1 LGGLRFLSPNFI
13 NLGPAT
19 IFILLGPLFT
29 AIFRN
34 MSNYRNKKYLASIFQ
49 ALANPHRLALLEH
62 LSTCCRPGT
71 RWQSE
76 GQEFANVGELAKG
89 LDLAPSTVSHHL
101 KEMVRAG
108 LISTERQG
116 KYVICWLEPEV
127 LTELAGFFKERARG
141 PVPEE
146 KDEIMEND
154 QIIRQAVRERYA
166 RVAEQTGSIETKD
179 SACGCCNGG
188 GACTP
193 PDQVG
198 QALGYSAEELSSVPE
213 GANLGL
219 GCGNPQAIAE
229 LKPGETVL
237 DLGSGGGFDCFL
249 AAQQV
254 GPSGV
259 VIGVDMT
266 PEMVARGR
274 VNAGKMETDNVEF
287 RLGEIEHLPVSDNSV
302 DVIISNC
309 VINLA
314 PDKEPVYAE
323 AMRVLKPGGRLAI
336 SDVVAI
342 RPLPAEIK
350 QDMHLWSG
358 CAAGAMLKEE
368 LENLLA
374 RLGFQD
380 IKVEIDESSKSL
392 IHCWAPDKNPEEY
405 LASGRI
411 QAVKPMS

>member
-1 LGGLRFLSPNFI
+1 
-13 NLGPAT
+13 
-19 IFILLGPLFT
+19 
-29 AIFRN
+29 
-34 MSNYRNKKYLASIFQ
+34 MSNYRNKKQLASIFQ

-62 LSTCCRPGT
+62 LSSCCRPGT
-71 RWQSE
+71 RWQSQ

-108 LISTERQG
+108 LINTERQG
-116 KYVICWLEPEV
+116 KFVICWLEPEV
-127 LTELAGFFKERARG
+127 LSELAGFFHERAQG
-141 PVPEE
+141 PAPAERE
-146 KDEIMEND
+146 AKMEND
-154 QIIRQAVRERYA
+154 QIIRQAVRERYS
-166 RVAEQTGSIETKD
+166 RVAEQAGSKEAT
-179 SACGCCNGG
+179 ACSCCAGG
-188 GACTP
+188 GSCATLEQLG
-193 PDQVG
+193 DTI
-198 QALGYSAEELSSVPE
+198 GYSAEELSSVPQ

-219 GCGNPQAIAE
+219 GCGNPGAIAE

-249 AAQQV
+249 AARQV
-254 GPSGV
+254 GPSGR

-266 PEMVARGR
+266 PEMVAKGR
-274 VNAGKMETDNVEF
+274 ENAAKMETRNVEF
-287 RLGEIEHLPVSDNSV
+287 RLGEIEHLPVPDNSV

-323 AMRVLKPGGRLAI
+323 ALRVLKPGGRLAI

-342 RPLPAEIK
+342 KPLPVEMK
-350 QDMHLWSG
+350 QDLELWAG
-358 CAAGAMLKEE
+358 CAAGSLLKDE

-374 RLGFQD
+374 RLGFRE
-380 IKVEIDESSKSL
+380 IRVEIEESSSSL
-392 IHCWAPDKNPEEY
+392 VNSWAPDKSPEQY

-411 QAVKPMS
+411 QAVKAAD

>member
-1 LGGLRFLSPNFI
+1 
-13 NLGPAT
+13 
-19 IFILLGPLFT
+19 
-29 AIFRN
+29 
-34 MSNYRNKKYLASIFQ
+34 MSNYRNKKQLASIFQ

-62 LSTCCRPGT
+62 LSSCCRPGT
-71 RWQSE
+71 RWQSQ

-108 LISTERQG
+108 LIGTERQG
-116 KYVICWLEPEV
+116 KFVICWLEPKV
-127 LTELAGFFKERARG
+127 LSELAGFFYERALG
-141 PVPEE
+141 PAPAEREE
-146 KDEIMEND
+146 KMEND
-154 QIIRQAVRERYA
+154 QIIRQAVRERYR
-166 RVAEQTGSIETKD
+166 RVAEQAGSKEATACSCCAGGD
-179 SACGCCNGG
+179 SCATLEQLGD
-188 GACTP
+188 TI
-193 PDQVG
+193 
-198 QALGYSAEELSSVPE
+198 GYSAEELSSVPQ

-219 GCGNPQAIAE
+219 GCGNPGAIAE

-249 AAQQV
+249 AARQV
-254 GPSGV
+254 GPSGR

-266 PEMVARGR
+266 PEMVAKGR
-274 VNAGKMETDNVEF
+274 ENAAKMETGNVEF
-287 RLGEIEHLPVSDNSV
+287 RLSEIEHLPVQDNSV

-323 AMRVLKPGGRLAI
+323 ALRVLKPGGRLAI

-342 RPLPAEIK
+342 KPLPVEMK
-350 QDMHLWSG
+350 QDLELWAG
-358 CAAGAMLKEE
+358 CAAGALLKDE

-374 RLGFQD
+374 RLGFQE
-380 IKVEIDESSKSL
+380 IRVEIEESSSSL
-392 IHCWAPDKNPEEY
+392 VNSWAPSKSPEQY

-411 QAVKPMS
+411 QAVKAAD

>member
-1 LGGLRFLSPNFI
+1 MHGLRFV
-13 NLGPAT
+13 
-19 IFILLGPLFT
+19 
-29 AIFRN
+29 AIIRN
-34 MSNYRNKKYLASIFQ
+34 MSNYRNKKCLATIFQ

-62 LSTCCRPGT
+62 LSSCCRPGT

-101 KEMVRAG
+101 KELVRAG
-108 LISTERQG
+108 LINTERQG
-116 KYVICWLEPEV
+116 KFVICWIEPEV
-127 LTELAGFFKERARG
+127 LTELAGFFHERAQG
-141 PVPEE
+141 PAPAGREE
-146 KDEIMEND
+146 KMEND
-154 QIIRQAVRERYA
+154 QIIRQAVRERYS
-166 RVAEQTGSIETKD
+166 RVAEQAGSNGATACSCCAGGD
-179 SACGCCNGG
+179 S
-188 GACTP
+188 CTTLEQLG
-193 PDQVG
+193 DNI
-198 QALGYSAEELSSVPE
+198 GYSAEELSSVPQ

-219 GCGNPQAIAE
+219 GCGNPGAIAE

-249 AAQQV
+249 ASQQV
-254 GPSGV
+254 GPEGR

-274 VNAGKMETDNVEF
+274 ENAAKMETGNVEF
-287 RLGEIEHLPVSDNSV
+287 RLGEIEHLPVQDNSV

-314 PDKEPVYAE
+314 PDKEPVYTE
-323 AMRVLKPGGRLAI
+323 ALRVLKPGGRLAI

-342 RPLPAEIK
+342 KPLPVEMK
-350 QDMHLWSG
+350 QDLQLWAG
-358 CAAGAMLKEE
+358 CAAGALLKDE

-374 RLGFQD
+374 RLGFQE
-380 IKVEIDESSKSL
+380 IKVEIEESSSSL
-392 IHCWAPDKNPEEY
+392 VNSWAPDKSPEKY

-411 QAVKPMS
+411 QAVKAAN